1 MKPSHTTVVEASGCY
16 LPHISYAIWCLVL
29 RRNQGIPCEI
39 HDGWKREERGRRE
52 GGEREERGESVREL
66 RKTILQGG
74 WSHLFTWV
82 FSCTSGTHMGGEA
95 SNLPCFLAAPGNSLR
110 DVSEADPSVSRE
122 SWKMKGGTE
131 AE

>member
-1 MKPSHTTVVEASGCY
+1 MPFG
-16 LPHISYAIWCLVL
+16 VL
-29 RRNQGIPCEI
+29 FSEEI
-39 HDGWKREERGRRE
+39 KVSLARYMMAGRGRRE
-52 GGEREERGESVREL
+52 GGEREERGRRERGEREERGRREGGKREERGESVREL
-66 RKTILQGG
+66 RRTILQGG

-122 SWKMKGGTE
+122 SWKMRGGTE